1 MVPVNNLVLETVIY
15 GSLWNSKSGKIKIKE
30 TQNLNLRYSWLSVNL
45 KIHKARFPDFEIP
58 GFSIPRFSV
67 PGFWSWRSRKLKIPE
82 AQNLGSPKSGKLL
95 YGHNEKIRE
104 TQKLGTENPGIEDQG
119 ISKSG
124 KLKIRETQYPGSCYM
139 VIRWFDGGSG
149 RNDPSPSPP
158 PCVNYHMLTL
168 RLRQR

>member
-1 MVPVNNLVLETVIY
+1 MAVFETKNP
-15 GSLWNSKSGKIKIKE
+15 GKSKSRKLKTSIS
-30 TQNLNLRYSWLSVNL
+30 YSWLSVNL

-82 AQNLGSPKSGKLL
+82 AQNPGSPKSGKLL

-104 TQKLGTENPGIEDQG
+104 TQKPGTENPGIEDQG

-139 VIRWFDGGSG
+139 VIRWFDGGIG
-149 RNDPSPSPP
+149 GNDSPP
-158 PCVNYHMLTL
+158 PSSPPHVNYHMLTL
-168 RLRQR
+168 RLRRR